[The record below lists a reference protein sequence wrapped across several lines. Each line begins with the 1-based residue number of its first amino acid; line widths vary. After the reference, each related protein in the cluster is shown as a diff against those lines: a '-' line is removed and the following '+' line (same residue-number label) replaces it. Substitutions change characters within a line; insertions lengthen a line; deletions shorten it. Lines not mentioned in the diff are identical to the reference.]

1 MRTFDAQP
9 FLRRNDMKN
18 EDLATTRLEDA
29 TKRIPSIGLL
39 GLAVG
44 SVVASATL
52 MALGRKQAA
61 LFVGQWAPT
70 VVAFAIYNKIVKT
83 FSAPYDEEQRVKH
96 GDNASLIKSADE
108 LRQQGNLSPLS

>member
-1 MRTFDAQP
+1 
-9 FLRRNDMKN
+9 MKN
-18 EDLATTRLEDA
+18 EDIATTRVEEA

-39 GLAVG
+39 GVAVG

-70 VVAFAIYNKIVKT
+70 IIAFAIYNKIVKT
-83 FSAPYDEEQRVKH
+83 FSAPYDEDQRMKH
-96 GDNASLIKSADE
+96 GDNAAPLIKSPEE
-108 LRQQGNLSPLS
+108 LRHPGSLHPRS

>member
-1 MRTFDAQP
+1 
-9 FLRRNDMKN
+9 MKN
-18 EDLATTRLEDA
+18 EDLATTRIEEA

-39 GLAVG
+39 GFAVG

-70 VVAFAIYNKIVKT
+70 VLAFAIYNKIVKT
-83 FSAPYDEEQRVKH
+83 FSAPYDEDQRLKH
-96 GDNASLIKSADE
+96 GDNASLIKSAE
-108 LRQQGNLSPLS
+108 EMRRQESLRPLS

>member
-1 MRTFDAQP
+1 MT
-9 FLRRNDMKN
+9 N
-18 EDLATTRLEDA
+18 EDLATTRFEDA

-83 FSAPYDEEQRVKH
+83 FSAPYDEQQRVKH
-96 GDNASLIKSADE
+96 GEHASTLKSADE
-108 LRQQGNLSPLS
+108 LRRQESLRPLS

>member
-1 MRTFDAQP
+1 
-9 FLRRNDMKN
+9 MKN
-18 EDLATTRLEDA
+18 EDLATTRFESA
-29 TKRIPSIGLL
+29 TRHIPSIGLL
-39 GLAVG
+39 GLALG
-44 SVVASATL
+44 SVLASATL

-96 GDNASLIKSADE
+96 GDHASVIKSADE
-108 LRQQGNLSPLS
+108 LRRQENLRPLS

>member
-1 MRTFDAQP
+1 
-9 FLRRNDMKN
+9 MKN
-18 EDLATTRLEDA
+18 EDLTTTRVEEA

-39 GLAVG
+39 GFAVG

-70 VVAFAIYNKIVKT
+70 VIAFAIYNKIVKT
-83 FSAPYDEEQRVKH
+83 FSAPYDEDQRVKH
-96 GDNASLIKSADE
+96 GDNASILKSADE
-108 LRQQGNLSPLS
+108 LRRQEPLRPLS

>member
-1 MRTFDAQP
+1 
-9 FLRRNDMKN
+9 MKN
-18 EDLATTRLEDA
+18 EDLTTTRVEEL

-39 GLAVG
+39 GFAVG

-52 MALGRKQAA
+52 MALGREKAA
-61 LFVGQWAPT
+61 IFVGQWAPT
-70 VVAFAIYNKIVKT
+70 VLSFAIYNKIVKT

-108 LRQQGNLSPLS
+108 LRRQGSVQPLSS

>member
-1 MRTFDAQP
+1 
-9 FLRRNDMKN
+9 MKN
-18 EDLATTRLEDA
+18 EDLATTRVEDA

-39 GLAVG
+39 GFAVG

-70 VVAFAIYNKIVKT
+70 VIAFAIYNKIVKT
-83 FSAPYDEEQRVKH
+83 FSAPYDEEQRLKH
-96 GDNASLIKSADE
+96 GDNASLIKSAEE
-108 LRQQGNLSPLS
+108 LRRQETLRPLS